1 MRISELSRASGVSV
15 ATIKYWIREGLV
27 PPGATSAPN
36 QAAYDDAH
44 LHRVRLIR
52 ALREVADLPIATV
65 ADVLAVVDD
74 EGVPVH
80 DALGRAHRALADVP
94 DIGDSPTADE
104 AIDEVDTW
112 LRTMGWQV
120 SADAP
125 DRIVLA
131 HALLVMREM
140 GREESA
146 VDFQPWA
153 EAAMRLAE
161 HEVGTIEGAEG
172 RADAVERMVVGTVVH
187 GQVLGALR
195 RLAQEHLSAQRI
207 GGPPP
212 PPGEAPPTN

>member
-1 MRISELSRASGVSV
+1 MDRTQKEAFVSELRERMERAPVLYLTDFTGLNVQAMTELRSSLKKSGAEYMVVKNRLAKRVFAES
-15 ATIKYWIREGLV
+15 
-27 PPGATSAPN
+27 
-36 QAAYDDAH
+36 DD
-44 LHRVRLIR
+44 L
-52 ALREVADLPIATV
+52 
-65 ADVLAVVDD
+65 
-74 EGVPVH
+74 
-80 DALGRAHRALADVP
+80 P

-161 HEVGTIEGAEG
+161 HEVGTIEGAKG

-195 RLAQEHLSAQRI
+195 RLATWHVQPHMQVSLVAGRARLQLRLEVPRAVNGVSVPLLFGLSL
-207 GGPPP
+207 
-212 PPGEAPPTN
+212 PGI